1 MDECREGITTV
12 WMSVDGHEGITTVWM
27 SVDGHEGITTV
38 WMSVW
43 MSAVKALQQCG

>member
-1 MDECREGITTV
+1 
-12 WMSVDGHEGITTVWM
+12 MSVDGHEGITTVWM